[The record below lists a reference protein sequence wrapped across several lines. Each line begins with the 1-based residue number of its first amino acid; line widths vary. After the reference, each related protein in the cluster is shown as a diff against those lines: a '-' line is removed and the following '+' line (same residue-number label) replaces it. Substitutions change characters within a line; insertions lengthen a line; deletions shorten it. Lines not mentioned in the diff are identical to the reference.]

1 MLLDPTLEA
10 KSECIS
16 PTGKHVAFTAEKAC
30 LLDDPQTVCR
40 ARERRSVFLQ
50 AGRPVT
56 LRSGCVSQSGTYG
69 QCDQDSTGYA

>member
-30 LLDDPQTVCR
+30 LLDDPLIAYFDC
-40 ARERRSVFLQ
+40 ERRSAQEHAVGSDRGEAQ
-50 AGRPVT
+50 T
-56 LRSGCVSQSGTYG
+56 LFPNGE
-69 QCDQDSTGYA
+69 